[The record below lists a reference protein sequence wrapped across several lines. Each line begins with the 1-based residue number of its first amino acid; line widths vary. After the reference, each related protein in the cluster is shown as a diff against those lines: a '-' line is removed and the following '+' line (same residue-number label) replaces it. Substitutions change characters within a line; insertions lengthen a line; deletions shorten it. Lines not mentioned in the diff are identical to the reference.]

1 MKEPSQRRARVPAAP
16 PRNTTRR
23 RRAGVGTPQRYSRA
37 ECCASAAASGGRRP
51 WVVLTGAARRALTK
65 FSAIQRLFAPRRR
78 SSTRVCTEV
87 GQGAV
92 SGLGGLAASWLRV
105 LANFSDERRLSAGR
119 PTQTAELSPKL
130 AAVGWAWAAWTW
142 LGWAGMRARRARRR
156 AAPRGGKRPFVPYRS
171 LARPQPASL
180 GPAAG

>member
-1 MKEPSQRRARVPAAP
+1 MGGAD
-16 PRNTTRR
+16 RR
-23 RRAGVGTPQRYSRA
+23 R
-37 ECCASAAASGGRRP
+37 
-51 WVVLTGAARRALTK
+51 ARRALTK

-105 LANFSDERRLSAGR
+105 LANFSDEQRLSAGR
-119 PTQTAELSPKL
+119 PTQTAELSRKL

-142 LGWAGMRARRARRR
+142 LRWAGMRARRARRR